1 MDELHGMPGDVR
13 QQGREVREDH
23 VQRGLRL
30 PHWPVFGRGQVRH
43 RRKVLLLL
51 QQRELLERN
60 VDQERLQLL
69 VSLLISCTFAFSM
82 FKFVHQLCFLC
93 L

>member
-13 QQGREVREDH
+13 QQGREVRADH

-30 PHWPVFGRGQVRH
+30 SGWPVFGRGRVRH

-60 VDQERLQLL
+60 VGQERLQLL
-69 VSLLISCTFAFSM
+69 VRS
-82 FKFVHQLCFLC
+82 FVVWSY
-93 L
+93 